1 MPRESGEFQISE
13 LLRITSK
20 NKYAAAV
27 AAFEVVDNT
36 HMIDIPSRWTTRKAA
51 VQSMMALSRD
61 LVQFDFITD
70 DQRSALE
77 AELQKSTHRDSA
89 EALFRSP
96 AAAPVLSDS
105 EDELEE
111 IGEIIDERMEGSGD
125 ESAESGEASE
135 VASAYDDDDSEDGD
149 GDDEESD
156 DEGGDGED

>member
-1 MPRESGEFQISE
+1 MPRESGDFQISE
-13 LLRITSK
+13 LLRITSR

-51 VQSMMALSRD
+51 VQSMMALSRE
-61 LVQFDFITD
+61 LVQFDFIND
-70 DQRSALE
+70 EQRDALE

-111 IGEIIDERMEGSGD
+111 IGEIIDERMEGGD
-125 ESAESGEASE
+125 DSAEGGEASA
-135 VASAYDDDDSEDGD
+135 VASEFDDDEADDTSSDDDD
-149 GDDEESD
+149 SD
-156 DEGGDGED
+156 DEGGDSED

>member
-1 MPRESGEFQISE
+1 MPRESGDFQISE
-13 LLRITSK
+13 LLRITSR

-61 LVQFDFITD
+61 LVQFDFIND
-70 DQRSALE
+70 EQRDALE

-111 IGEIIDERMEGSGD
+111 IGEIIDERMEGGD
-125 ESAESGEASE
+125 DSAEGGEASA
-135 VASAYDDDDSEDGD
+135 VASEFDDDEADDTSSDDDD
-149 GDDEESD
+149 SD
-156 DEGGDGED
+156 DEGGDSED

>member
-1 MPRESGEFQISE
+1 MPRESGDFQISE
-13 LLRITSK
+13 LLRITSR

-51 VQSMMALSRD
+51 VQSMMALSRE
-61 LVQFDFITD
+61 LVQFDFIND
-70 DQRSALE
+70 EQRDALE

-111 IGEIIDERMEGSGD
+111 IGEIIDERMEGGGD
-125 ESAESGEASE
+125 ESAEAGEASAA
-135 VASAYDDDDSEDGD
+135 ASDFDDDDAEDSGSDDDDS
-149 GDDEESD
+149 DE
-156 DEGGDGED
+156 EGGDSED